1 MNRALFVAL
10 LLLSMAL
17 AALALDG
24 ALEVA
29 ACATDSEC
37 ARQCA
42 ANDSTC
48 DGGPQS

>member
-10 LLLSMAL
+10 LLLALSL
-17 AALALDG
+17 AA
-24 ALEVA
+24 A
-29 ACATDSEC
+29 AVNEKLPEECSTDSEC

-42 ANDSTC
+42 AADSAC